1 MSSDNITHLAWLDL
15 ETTGLDHYRDP
26 IIEIALIVT
35 DLNLETEPGY
45 QPFVTAVNP
54 GLDLLQARLDASPWA
69 LETHTN
75 NGLLTKIANG
85 DYMEHSEAERFML
98 AHLHTYGADE
108 KRTALAGSGVA
119 NFDKPV
125 LERQMPAVFQFFP
138 YFSLDMGSMR
148 RFIKHIVK
156 QPDWIPEQP
165 QTHRAFDD
173 VRHSLHCAMVWR
185 DMMQSSMIK

>member
-1 MSSDNITHLAWLDL
+1 MSSDNITHLAWIDL

-26 IIEIALIVT
+26 IIEIALIIT
-35 DLNLETEPGY
+35 DLNLDVPVPGY

-54 GLDLLQARLDASPWA
+54 GPGLLDARLEATPWA
-69 LETHTN
+69 KETHSQ
-75 NGLLTKIANG
+75 NGLLEQISNG
-85 DYMEHSEAERFML
+85 DCMETSEAERFML
-98 AHLHTYGADE
+98 AHLVTYGADQ

-138 YFSLDMGSMR
+138 YFSLDMGSVR
-148 RFIKHIVK
+148 RFIKHVVNKPELI
-156 QPDWIPEQP
+156 PDQP

-173 VRHSLHCAMVWR
+173 VRYSLHCALMWR
-185 DMMQSSMIK
+185 DFMRSYV